1 MLAILS
7 VLTIFTLGVSGNEKF
22 PLVKT
27 PLGEIR
33 GYHKTSFEGR
43 TFSAFE
49 GIPFAKPPIGER
61 RFEEPEPVDPWSG
74 VWNATSL
81 FQCVQTNSIQ
91 LFQTP
96 GDEDCLY
103 INVFVPRE
111 KPNPDE
117 NLDVVVHIHGGAF
130 MYGSGHVYSPPTLIM
145 DREVIYVTFN
155 YRLGILG
162 FLSTEDDVVPGNN
175 GLKDQTLALKWIRDN
190 IASFGGNP
198 NSVTI
203 TGLSAGGSSV
213 HLHYF
218 SKLSKGLFQRGFA
231 QSGLALNP
239 FSIQEQPLM
248 RAKKLADAVGC
259 PTSTTRVMVDC
270 LKQRPYQHLFDK
282 LPLFFNYIFLPCA
295 PFGPVV
301 EKGGSNPFLDED
313 PYYLLKKGDVHD
325 VPWLA
330 SMAIHEGLF
339 PVAYFMEDLDNIDVH
354 WEEWAPAFLEFNYTL
369 SSSLWESTARK
380 IKEHYLGDEHI
391 KKENV
396 LKLIQIFSDRYFLND
411 AETAVR
417 MQAKVNKSP
426 VYYYLFG
433 YPGDNNEQ
441 KMVGHGADSKYFFG
455 PTIVPSPL
463 TPDEIKMK
471 DLLLDMLV
479 AFAKT
484 GKPTLGGVDL
494 KPTGY
499 NGLTYLEVN
508 GFEPDEIQLKTT
520 DELMTSRSFWKS
532 LNFMEGEN
540 LISAKDE
547 L

>member
-1 MLAILS
+1 
-7 VLTIFTLGVSGNEKF
+7 
-22 PLVKT
+22 
-27 PLGEIR
+27 
-33 GYHKTSFEGR
+33 
-43 TFSAFE
+43 
-49 GIPFAKPPIGER
+49 
-61 RFEEPEPVDPWSG
+61 
-74 VWNATSL
+74 
-81 FQCVQTNSIQ
+81 
-91 LFQTP
+91 
-96 GDEDCLY
+96 
-103 INVFVPRE
+103 
-111 KPNPDE
+111 
-117 NLDVVVHIHGGAF
+117 
-130 MYGSGHVYSPPTLIM
+130 MYGSGHFYSPPTLIM

-218 SKLSKGLFQRGFA
+218 SKLSKGLFHRGFA

-339 PVAYFMEDLDNIDVH
+339 PVACKYPSIV
-354 WEEWAPAFLEFNYTL
+354 T
-369 SSSLWESTARK
+369 
-380 IKEHYLGDEHI
+380 
-391 KKENV
+391 
-396 LKLIQIFSDRYFLND
+396 IFSRRIF
-411 AETAVR
+411 
-417 MQAKVNKSP
+417 Q
-426 VYYYLFG
+426 
-433 YPGDNNEQ
+433 
-441 KMVGHGADSKYFFG
+441 
-455 PTIVPSPL
+455 
-463 TPDEIKMK
+463 
-471 DLLLDMLV
+471 
-479 AFAKT
+479 
-484 GKPTLGGVDL
+484 
-494 KPTGY
+494 
-499 NGLTYLEVN
+499 
-508 GFEPDEIQLKTT
+508 
-520 DELMTSRSFWKS
+520 TSWK
-532 LNFMEGEN
+532 
-540 LISAKDE
+540 I
-547 L
+547 

>member
-1 MLAILS
+1 MLAIILPFF
-7 VLTIFTLGVSGNEKF
+7 VIFTLDVSSGKL

-27 PLGEIR
+27 PLGEIL
-33 GYHKTSFEGR
+33 GDHKISFEGR

-74 VWNATSL
+74 TWNATSL
-81 FQCVQTNSIQ
+81 FQCAQSNSIQ
-91 LFQTP
+91 LFETP

-111 KPNPDE
+111 NPNPDE

-130 MYGSGHVYSPPTLIM
+130 MYGSGHFYSPPTLIM

-198 NSVTI
+198 NSVTVS
-203 TGLSAGGSSV
+203 GGSAGGSSV
-213 HLHYF
+213 HLHFF
-218 SKLSKGLFQRGFA
+218 SKRSRGLFHRGFA

-248 RAKKLADAVGC
+248 RARKLADAVGC
-259 PTSTTRVMVDC
+259 PTSSTRVMVDC

-282 LPLFFNYIFLPCA
+282 LSLFFNYKFLPCA

-313 PYYLLKKGDVHD
+313 PYHLLKKGDVYD
-325 VPWLA
+325 VPLLA
-330 SMAIHEGLF
+330 SMAAHEGLF
-339 PVAYFMEDLDNIDVH
+339 PVSFFLEDLDNIDVN

-369 SSSLWESTARK
+369 SSSLWKSTARK
-380 IKEHYLGDEHI
+380 IKEHYLGGEHFN
-391 KKENV
+391 KENL

-441 KMVGHGADSKYFFG
+441 KLVGHGADTKYFFG
-455 PTIVPSPL
+455 PTFIPTPL

-499 NGLTYLEVN
+499 KELTYLEVN